1 MRTVERGFMQDSEVG
16 EAHSCENARERWAFR
31 PLVLNKIMSSSPTAA
46 VLVIGDEILSGR
58 TQDTNTSYIARF
70 LGSLG
75 IDLKEARVVPDIE
88 DEIVAALNALRARY
102 SYVFTTGGIGPTH
115 DDITADAVAK
125 AFGVGIDYHPEALAM
140 LAARYANPADFNE
153 MRKRM
158 ARIPFTAEL
167 VKNSASTA
175 PGFQIGNVFVMAG
188 VPIIMRAMLE
198 DIAPKLERGALVH
211 TATVQARIGEGKI
224 AAGLQTIQKNY
235 PDLAIGSYPYYRED
249 GFGVQLVAR
258 GRDAVKVEAAAGEI
272 ETLIRRE
279 GTEPERVKS

>member
-1 MRTVERGFMQDSEVG
+1 
-16 EAHSCENARERWAFR
+16 
-31 PLVLNKIMSSSPTAA
+31 MSSSPTAA

-70 LGSLG
+70 LVSLG

-158 ARIPFTAEL
+158 ARIPLTAEL

-188 VPIIMRAMLE
+188 VPMIMRAMLE
-198 DIAPKLERGALVH
+198 DIEPRLERGALVH
-211 TATVQARIGEGKI
+211 SATVQARIGEGKI